1 MNETARIDIKN
12 ISLDQFAEMMMRE
25 FIFTRKT
32 LGDKIDRLEVR
43 MDRVELRLDSLE
55 MRMNRLEERFI
66 VLERRVGIIED
77 TMTTKDDI
85 ARIEKKFDP
94 IYALL
99 SDHSVRIQR
108 LERLKLA

>member
-1 MNETARIDIKN
+1 M
-12 ISLDQFAEMMMRE
+12 DQFAEMMMRE

-32 LGDKIDRLEVR
+32 LGDKVDRLEVR
-43 MDRVELRLDSLE
+43 ME
-55 MRMNRLEERFI
+55 RLEKRTDTVEKTMATKDDIAR
-66 VLERRVGIIED
+66 LEKRIDCIED
-77 TMTTKDDI
+77 TMATKDDI

-99 SDHSVRIQR
+99 SGHSVRIQR